1 MPAILIV
8 KTSSMGDLVHTM
20 PMVTDI
26 VARVPGAHIDWVVEE
41 AFADIP
47 RLHPAV
53 RERITVAV
61 RRWRK
66 NLLARATWREI
77 AELRRRLKARRYDFI
92 IDAQGLIKSAVIA
105 RVAEGKRYGRDRA
118 SVREPLA
125 ARLYDQ
131 SFAVAKGRHAVWRNR
146 ALAAQIFGYGVAEG
160 PIDYGMQIPAVDTPG
175 LRAPYIMLVHGCSDA
190 RRWWAQANW
199 VALARAYMASGI
211 VPVLPWGNAAE
222 RANAEAIAR
231 EISGAVVLP
240 RLDLIA
246 QAALLKDAFGVI
258 GVDTGL
264 THLATGLRCRT
275 VTIFNFTP
283 PHLSGAQ
290 GALTPWGAN
299 AGELGRAP
307 PMDEVVQAAASLGIA
322 PTAKTGQRAQP

>member
-47 RLHPAV
+47 CLHPAV
-53 RERITVAV
+53 QERITVAV
-61 RRWRK
+61 RRWRR

-77 AELRRRLKARRYDFI
+77 AALRHRLQARRYDFI

-105 RVAEGKRYGRDRA
+105 RMAEGRRFGRDRA

-125 ARLYDQ
+125 ARLYDHA
-131 SFAVAKGRHAVWRNR
+131 FPVAKGRHAVWRNR
-146 ALAAQIFGYGVAEG
+146 ALAAQVFGYGVSEG
-160 PIDYGMQIPAVDTPG
+160 PIDYGMQVPAVETPD
-175 LRAPYIMLVHGCSDA
+175 LPKPYVVLVHGCSDA
-190 RRWWAQANW
+190 RRWWPNADW
-199 VALARAYMASGI
+199 VTVARAYSDTG
-211 VPVLPWGNAAE
+211 VTPVLPWGNAAE
-222 RANAEAIAR
+222 HANAEAIAAAAP
-231 EISGAVVLP
+231 GALVLP
-240 RLDLIA
+240 RLGLIA
-246 QAALLKDAFGVI
+246 QAALLKNAFGVI

-264 THLATGLRCRT
+264 THLATGLRCNT

-283 PHLSGAQ
+283 PQLSGAQ

-299 AGELGRAP
+299 AGALGRGP
-307 PMDEVVQAAASLGIA
+307 TVDEVVQAAASLGIA
-322 PTAKTGQRAQP
+322 PRAKFDLRTRS

>member
-26 VARVPGAHIDWVVEE
+26 AARVPGAQIDWVVEE

-53 RERITVAV
+53 RDCITVAV
-61 RRWRK
+61 RRWRRQ
-66 NLLARATWREI
+66 LFARATWREI
-77 AELRRRLKARRYDFI
+77 AALRQRLKARRYDFI
-92 IDAQGLIKSAVIA
+92 IDAQGLIKSALIA
-105 RVAEGKRYGRDRA
+105 RMAEGERFGRDRD

-131 SFAVAKGRHAVWRNR
+131 AFPVAKGRHAVWRNR
-146 ALAAQIFGYGVAEG
+146 ALAAQVFGYGVSAG
-160 PIDYGMQIPAVDTPG
+160 PIAYGMQVPAVD
-175 LRAPYIMLVHGCSDA
+175 APPMPVPYVMLVHGCSDA
-190 RRWWAQANW
+190 RRWWPHAHW
-199 VALARAYMASGI
+199 VAVARAYGASG
-211 VPVLPWGNAAE
+211 VAPVLPWGNAAE
-222 RANAEAIAR
+222 RANAEAIAAAVP
-231 EISGAVVLP
+231 GALVLP
-240 RLDLIA
+240 RLNLIA
-246 QAALLKDAFGVI
+246 QAALLKNAFGVI

-264 THLATGLRCRT
+264 THLATGLRCNT

-299 AGELGRAP
+299 AGALGRGP
-307 PMDEVVQAAASLGIA
+307 TVDEVMQAAASLGIA
-322 PTAKTGQRAQP
+322 PRATLDQRARP